1 MKQGKSFVVIKSL
14 HLPHKNKHR
23 FYTDRRSAAIA
34 TIDRS
39 IEIYKPITSYNKLQ
53 PSIETK
59 QNNTNAKG
67 IDIGNAIDI
76 SNCKQR

>member
-1 MKQGKSFVVIKSL
+1 MIKSF
-14 HLPHKNKHR
+14 HLLHKNKYR
-23 FYTDRRSAAIA
+23 FYRSKIAAIA

-76 SNCKQR
+76 NNCKQR